1 MGGGFGSFR
10 VHTRI
15 QDGCCRELQAP
26 VGRQQAPT
34 WSLGL
39 LWDVNWSL
47 MDHLRAGRQLGGQIS
62 SPVTRSE
69 RLMGPPSSPALGAS
83 RRSSPGNCMPPSPQR
98 SESRVQIALK
108 GPCTVVS
115 ACCTAWWGRQP
126 TVVPKQGGHQGSPT
140 NASHGAASAVPSL
153 STPYMQAQPAPS
165 STNQQ
170 NMSLHTS
177 CRRQSDVHGGWCGY
191 WSSKG
196 QGLGG

>member
-10 VHTRI
+10 VHTRF

-47 MDHLRAGRQLGGQIS
+47 MDHLRAGRQLGGPIS

-83 RRSSPGNCMPPSPQR
+83 RRSSPGCCMPPSPQR
-98 SESRVQIALK
+98 SESRVQIAQK
-108 GPCTVVS
+108 GPCTMVS

-126 TVVPKQGGHQGSPT
+126 TVVPKQDGHQGSRP
-140 NASHGAASAVPSL
+140 
-153 STPYMQAQPAPS
+153 MQATVLPALSRVSPHHTCKHS
-165 STNQQ
+165 QYPAAQTNRICPYTPLAGIRA
-170 NMSLHTS
+170 MCTGVGVGTGAPKV
-177 CRRQSDVHGGWCGY
+177 RD
-191 WSSKG
+191 
-196 QGLGG
+196 